1 MLRRALEALTTPP
14 GCCIALLLAGAL
26 ARSRW
31 PKLARWCTVLGIA
44 SLWLL
49 STPLCAGLL
58 LRTLQGVPALP
69 AAGALPAADA
79 IVVLSAEGDR
89 QAPEF
94 GGATVGA
101 LTLQRIRYA
110 AALHQRTGL
119 PVLTSGGR
127 PGSELEPLATSMANA
142 LEREF
147 ATPVRWREE
156 RSADTW
162 ENAEF
167 SAELLRHDG
176 VRTVMLVTHA
186 WHLPR
191 AIRCF
196 SAQGLTVVPAPTA
209 FRGPAWVDLGSLLPS
224 TAGLRDSAFA
234 LHEWY
239 GRFFY
244 LFRG

>member
-14 GCCIALLLAGAL
+14 GCCIALLLASAL
-26 ARSRW
+26 VRQRW

-58 LRTLQGVPALP
+58 LRTLQSVPALP
-69 AAGALPAADA
+69 AEGALPAADA
-79 IVVLSAEGDR
+79 IVVLSAEADR
-89 QAPEF
+89 LAPEF
-94 GGATVGA
+94 GGASVGA

-110 AALHQRTGL
+110 AALHRRTGL

-127 PGSELEPLATSMANA
+127 PGSELEPIAVTMARA

-147 ATPVRWREE
+147 DTPVRWREE

-162 ENAEF
+162 ENAAF
-167 SAELLRHDG
+167 SAQLLQHDG

-196 SAQGLTVVPAPTA
+196 AAQGLTVVPAPTA
-209 FRGPAWVDLGSLLPS
+209 FRGPAYVDLGSLLPG